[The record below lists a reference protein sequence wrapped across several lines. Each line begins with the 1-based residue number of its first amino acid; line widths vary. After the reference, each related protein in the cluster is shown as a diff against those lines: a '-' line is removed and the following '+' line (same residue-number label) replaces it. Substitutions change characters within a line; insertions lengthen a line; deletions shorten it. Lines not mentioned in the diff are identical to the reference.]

1 MQIEDQVSG
10 DRSFYLAELCFL
22 IFATRLPSDSGVRV
36 VAYGMVLLPRGSAVV
51 DLYLDRAPT
60 KLTCNLR

>member
-22 IFATRLPSDSGVRV
+22 ISATRSPSASGFRV
-36 VAYGMVLLPRGSAVV
+36 VAYGMALLLRGPADVE
-51 DLYLDRAPT
+51 LYLDRPPT
-60 KLTCNLR
+60 RLTCNLR